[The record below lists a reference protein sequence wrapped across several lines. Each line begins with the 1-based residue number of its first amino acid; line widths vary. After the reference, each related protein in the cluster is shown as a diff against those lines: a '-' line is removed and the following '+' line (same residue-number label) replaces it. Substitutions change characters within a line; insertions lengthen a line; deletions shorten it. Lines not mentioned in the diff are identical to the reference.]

1 MCMHV
6 LAHRHFTRG
15 KQVMININQFI
26 ASLLTAP
33 QTEHIADPA
42 IPDGLMDCST
52 FVKALRYFTKDG
64 RAMDSSEE
72 FSFNTLMGGFL
83 HSILGDSP
91 TDSEKD
97 TAIAA
102 LTLAFVQVLRT
113 VAELKPDLL
122 VEEVLMDAF
131 NQDLIRSI
139 EPTFTAMPFQ
149 FADSDRP
156 NPMWGH
162 DTFFTKPIPR
172 TPESDDGFLSRRIS
186 PFMDFN
192 ETYDEVRPAPNRKI
206 SKERKEPLGEL
217 IADSMNGFDEY
228 YELYWER
235 QENGESEDDF

>member
-1 MCMHV
+1 MYLYV

-15 KQVMININQFI
+15 KQIMININQFI

-64 RAMDSSEE
+64 RAMNASEE
-72 FSFNTLMGGFL
+72 FPFSTLMGGFL

-91 TDSEKD
+91 TESEKD
-97 TAIAA
+97 STIVV

-113 VAELKPDLL
+113 AVELKPDLL
-122 VEEVLMDAF
+122 VEEILMDAF
-131 NQDLIRSI
+131 NQDLIRSM
-139 EPTFTAMPFQ
+139 EPTFAAMPFQ
-149 FADSDRP
+149 FGENDQLS
-156 NPMWGH
+156 PMWGH
-162 DTFFTKPIPR
+162 DSFFTKPIPR
-172 TPESDDGFLSRRIS
+172 TLESDDGFLSRRIS
-186 PFMDFN
+186 PFMDFS
-192 ETYDEVRPAPNRKI
+192 ETYDEVQPGLNRKI

-228 YELYWER
+228 YELFWER
-235 QENGESEDDF
+235 QENEESEDDF

>member
-1 MCMHV
+1 
-6 LAHRHFTRG
+6 
-15 KQVMININQFI
+15 MIDINQFI

-42 IPDGLMDCST
+42 IPDGLMDCSR

-113 VAELKPDLL
+113 AVELKPDLL

-139 EPTFTAMPFQ
+139 EPTFAAMPFQ
-149 FADSDRP
+149 FVDSDHP
-156 NPMWGH
+156 SPMWGH
-162 DTFFTKPIPR
+162 DAFFTKPIPR
-172 TPESDDGFLSRRIS
+172 TLESDNGFLSRRIS
-186 PFMDFN
+186 PFMDFS
-192 ETYDEVRPAPNRKI
+192 ETYDEVQPEPNRKI

-235 QENGESEDDF
+235 QEAEESEDDF